1 MTIATFPTPEPAG
14 RAAPEHPDEHATAL
28 NRAEEQ

>member
-1 MTIATFPTPEPAG
+1 MTIATVPTPEPAG
-14 RAAPEHPDEHATAL
+14 RAAPERPDDHEVAS